1 MYSPTILHAP
11 VNELH
16 RLRRALF
23 LLVAEIECHAL
34 GAILAI
40 SSLIFSLPAIGLGR
54 DELQIFLWLAAQIAA
69 ASTLAGLVGRYG
81 CRKVGLR
88 WPVFLAVILDFVVLA
103 LGLIANLGIVPPWVV
118 FWAELPR
125 LFSFFLTLIYLTNL
139 AEGAS
144 EPDIVLLLNQAK
156 RAFLWQFIVW
166 PGVVFTTVGA
176 CAAAVALACIVL
188 PLIPLALLGLALFLF
203 FKVVINYSHAIR
215 NLRLAVKVRIKELE
229 EGDLPSS
236 SMGLTG
242 LRAD

>member
-1 MYSPTILHAP
+1 
-11 VNELH
+11 
-16 RLRRALF
+16 
-23 LLVAEIECHAL
+23 
-34 GAILAI
+34 
-40 SSLIFSLPAIGLGR
+40 
-54 DELQIFLWLAAQIAA
+54 
-69 ASTLAGLVGRYG
+69 
-81 CRKVGLR
+81 
-88 WPVFLAVILDFVVLA
+88 
-103 LGLIANLGIVPPWVV
+103 
-118 FWAELPR
+118 
-125 LFSFFLTLIYLTNL
+125 LIYLTNL

-215 NLRLAVKVRIKELE
+215 KLRLAVKVRIKELE

>member
-1 MYSPTILHAP
+1 MY
-11 VNELH
+11 
-16 RLRRALF
+16 
-23 LLVAEIECHAL
+23 
-34 GAILAI
+34 
-40 SSLIFSLPAIGLGR
+40 
-54 DELQIFLWLAAQIAA
+54 
-69 ASTLAGLVGRYG
+69 
-81 CRKVGLR
+81 
-88 WPVFLAVILDFVVLA
+88 LAVILDFVVLA